1 MKFKSFDEMLLH
13 NAKNHADDTALAYD
27 EDGQI
32 KRLTYA
38 TLYEEIQARKT
49 QIEHLDANCVG
60 ILQAPSIKWIIDMY
74 ACVLARKQT
83 VLLDPMSEAASR
95 NYSKN

>member
-1 MKFKSFDEMLLH
+1 MKFKSFDEMLVH

-38 TLYEEIQARKT
+38 TL
-49 QIEHLDANCVG
+49 
-60 ILQAPSIKWIIDMY
+60 
-74 ACVLARKQT
+74 
-83 VLLDPMSEAASR
+83 
-95 NYSKN
+95 